1 MVRIKNHPK
10 KRCVCLNSK
19 RKVGIVRFQRIQKNN
34 IICKKRPRFRPG
46 IVALRN
52 IRRYQKKDEFLIRKI
67 PFQRL
72 VKELSSCIKF
82 NLRFQCSAILALL
95 SASESYLIK
104 LFEDANLCAIHA
116 KRITVIPKDIL
127 LSCRIRNRN
136 S

>member
-1 MVRIKNHPK
+1 MVRIKKKPE
-10 KRCVCLNSK
+10 KRCECLNSK
-19 RKVGIVRFQRIQKNN
+19 RKIETIRIQKLQKNDN
-34 IICKKRPRFRPG
+34 LCKKQSRFRPG

-52 IRRYQKKDEFLIRKI
+52 IRRYQKKDEYLIRKI
-67 PFQRL
+67 PFQRFI
-72 VKELSSCIKF
+72 KELSPCIKV

-116 KRITVIPKDIL
+116 KRITVVPKDIR
-127 LSCRIRNRN
+127 LSCRIRNKN